1 MWYNYTLIKPYH
13 MLAWCG
19 GNELS
24 FTPDGNSKCS
34 KHIGKQFGSNCI
46 LIMCSNHSIPSTH
59 PREKKAYGHTKT
71 CAQMFTA
78 ASFVIA
84 PNWKQHK
91 CILRDEYIKKL
102 WLYIHKTIDESQNIY
117 AVQNKPNPS
126 SQLKYM
132 FILYNSTYIKL
143 LEMNGNL
150 Y

>member
-1 MWYNYTLIKPYH
+1 MQIKIIMWYNYTLIKPYH

-59 PREKKAYGHTKT
+59 PREKKAYSHTKT

-91 CILRDEYIKKL
+91 CICRVGSKV
-102 WLYIHKTIDESQNIY
+102 T
-117 AVQNKPNPS
+117 S
-126 SQLKYM
+126 SNFSGLGM
-132 FILYNSTYIKL
+132 STYFLSVKSRHFGHTCAGHSLRIL
-143 LEMNGNL
+143 H
-150 Y
+150 YTF